1 MWEAQPRDRNNIHQK
16 NNNNNNT
23 HRGNQNKRYNGD
35 FHTLLGE
42 IEQVKQS
49 VQKALK
55 QQQTTIGKR
64 KIGDKTQ
71 ENFDEEDT
79 NGNFNSED
87 TFVCE
92 IDQLSISEGDD
103 NCE

>member
-1 MWEAQPRDRNNIHQK
+1 MWEAQPRDKNFKRQK
-16 NNNNNNT
+16 NNNNNTT
-23 HRGNQNKRYNGD
+23 HGGNQNKKYNGD

-64 KIGDKTQ
+64 KIRDKTQ

-87 TFVCE
+87 TFICE
-92 IDQLSISEGDD
+92 LDQLSISEDNE

>member
-1 MWEAQPRDRNNIHQK
+1 LKLQK
-16 NNNNNNT
+16 
-23 HRGNQNKRYNGD
+23 
-35 FHTLLGE
+35 
-42 IEQVKQS
+42 
-49 VQKALK
+49 
-55 QQQTTIGKR
+55 TTIGKR
-64 KIGDKTQ
+64 KIRDKTQ

-79 NGNFNSED
+79 SANYNSED

>member
-1 MWEAQPRDRNNIHQK
+1 M
-16 NNNNNNT
+16 
-23 HRGNQNKRYNGD
+23 
-35 FHTLLGE
+35 
-42 IEQVKQS
+42 
-49 VQKALK
+49 K

-64 KIGDKTQ
+64 KIRDKAE
-71 ENFDEEDT
+71 ENFDEEDS

-92 IDQLSISEGDD
+92 LDQLSISEDID